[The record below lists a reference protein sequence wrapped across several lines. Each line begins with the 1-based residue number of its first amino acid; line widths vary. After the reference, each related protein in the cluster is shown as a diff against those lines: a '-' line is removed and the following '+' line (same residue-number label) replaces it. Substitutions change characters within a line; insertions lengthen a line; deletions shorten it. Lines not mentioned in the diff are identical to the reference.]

1 MSIKAIELNK
11 KLSIILSDKK
21 RAIKEH
27 TLKNVCRIGE
37 DKDTCRYIMRNQ
49 EDYVCVKNSIIQLTI
64 DETVEKQGMV
74 AKGNNCPGLINQE
87 ELVNG
92 KEKSNQEESN
102 QEESNQEESNQEESN
117 QEEDNQEESNQKE
130 DNQKEDN
137 QKEVG
142 KKSDKEEG

>member
-11 KLSIILSDKK
+11 KLSTILSDKK
-21 RAIKEH
+21 RAIKER

-37 DKDTCRYIMRNQ
+37 GKDTCRYIMRNQ

-102 QEESNQEESNQEESN
+102 QEESNQEESNQEE
-117 QEEDNQEESNQKE
+117 DNQEESNQKE

-142 KKSDKEEG
+142 KKSDQEEGRKEDF